1 MTTGFLKFVP
11 ARKARTSGAKA
22 RILLVLNGTAEAV
35 PLPKNQNNPELF
47 SSLRRGKPRLYTS
60 FSAG

>member
-1 MTTGFLKFVP
+1 MTTGFLKCVP

-35 PLPKNQNNPELF
+35 PYPSTLPDSQGFGAGGTE
-47 SSLRRGKPRLYTS
+47 
-60 FSAG
+60 SAPPL